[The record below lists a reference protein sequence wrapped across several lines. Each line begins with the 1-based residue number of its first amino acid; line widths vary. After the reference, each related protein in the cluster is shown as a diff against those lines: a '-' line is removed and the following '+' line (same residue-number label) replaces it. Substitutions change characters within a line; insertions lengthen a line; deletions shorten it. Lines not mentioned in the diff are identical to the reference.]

1 MAGGAT
7 IRDVAQLAEVSLG
20 SISNY
25 LTDKKP
31 VSAKARARIEAAITE
46 LGFIP
51 NDAARIMRGA
61 RSHAIGFVIPDAGN
75 PFLTEVA
82 RGIEDVAI
90 GSGYVV
96 VSCNTDGDRS
106 REDHYAQALSEMRVV
121 GAVVMAMSTTEG
133 HLRKLEASGAV
144 VVIAGS
150 GHHDSGFP
158 TVEVDNVH
166 GGYLAMKHLL
176 DRGHRNVV
184 FFGGPGA
191 EPQIDDRYAGCVKAM
206 TQAGLD
212 PATLV
217 RLDAN
222 GNSTA
227 ARVAGAEHVA
237 DLIPAI
243 SAAVCANDL
252 LALALEATLIRRGVP
267 IPDRFAIVGYDD
279 IDTAELAPI
288 PLTTIRQPQYELGRV
303 AARLVLDLAG
313 GDGAKPIETF
323 IPELVVRSTT

>member
-1 MAGGAT
+1 LAGGAT
-7 IRDVAQLAEVSLG
+7 IRDVAQLAQVSLG

-31 VSAKARARIEAAITE
+31 VSPKARARIESAIAE

-51 NDAARIMRGA
+51 NDAARIMRGG

-90 GSGYVV
+90 RSGYVV
-96 VSCNTDGDRS
+96 VSCNTDGDRG

-121 GAVVMAMSTTEG
+121 GAVVMAMSTSEN

-158 TVEVDNVH
+158 TVEVDNIH
-166 GGYLAMKHLL
+166 GGYVAMKHLL
-176 DRGHRNVV
+176 ERGHRNVV

-191 EPQIDDRYAGCVKAM
+191 EPQIDDRYAGCVRAIVE
-206 TQAGLD
+206 AGLD
-212 PATLV
+212 PDNLT

-227 ARVAGAEHVA
+227 ARVAAAESVA
-237 DLIPAI
+237 DLMPGVT
-243 SAAVCANDL
+243 AAVCANDL
-252 LALALEATLIRRGVP
+252 LALALEATLIRRGVS
-267 IPDRFAIVGYDD
+267 IPEQFAIVGYDD

-288 PLTTIRQPQYELGRV
+288 PLTTVRQPQYDLGRV
-303 AARLVLDLAG
+303 AAQLVLDLAAG
-313 GDGAKPIETF
+313 NEAAEIESF
-323 IPELVVRSTT
+323 VPELVIRATT

>member
-7 IRDVAQLAEVSLG
+7 IRDVAQLAQVSLG

-31 VSAKARARIEAAITE
+31 VSPKVRDRIESAIAE

-90 GSGYVV
+90 RSGYVV

-121 GAVVMAMSTTEG
+121 GAVVMAMSTSES

-166 GGYLAMKHLL
+166 GGYLAMKHLIE
-176 DRGHRNVV
+176 RGHRRVV

-191 EPQIDDRYAGCVKAM
+191 EPQIDDRYAGCVMAIVE
-206 TQAGLD
+206 AGLD
-212 PATLV
+212 PANLT
-217 RLDAN
+217 RLDAR

-227 ARVAGAEHVA
+227 ARVTGAENVA
-237 DLIPAI
+237 DLIPEVT
-243 SAAVCANDL
+243 AAVCANDL
-252 LALALEATLIRRGVP
+252 LALALEATLIRRGIA
-267 IPDRFAIVGYDD
+267 IPEQFAIVGYDD
-279 IDTAELAPI
+279 IDTAELAPV
-288 PLTTIRQPQYELGRV
+288 PLTTIRQPQYDLGRV
-303 AARLVLDLAG
+303 AAQLVLDLA
-313 GDGAKPIETF
+313 DGNEGAEIESF
-323 IPELVVRSTT
+323 VPELVIRSTT

>member
-31 VSAKARARIEAAITE
+31 VSPKARGRIESAIAE
-46 LGFIP
+46 LGYIP
-51 NDAARIMRGA
+51 NAAARIMRGA
-61 RSHAIGFVIPDAGN
+61 RSHAIAFMIPDAGN

-90 GSGYVV
+90 RSGYVV

-121 GAVVMAMSTTEG
+121 GAVVMAMSTSES

-150 GHHDSGFP
+150 GHRNSGFP

-166 GGYLAMKHLL
+166 GGYVAMKHLL
-176 DRGHRNVV
+176 ERGHRKIV

-191 EPQIDDRYAGCVKAM
+191 EPQIDDRYAGCQQAIVE
-206 TQAGLD
+206 AGLD
-212 PATLV
+212 PRNLT
-217 RLDAN
+217 RLDAH

-227 ARVAGAEHVA
+227 ARVTGAERVA
-237 DLIPAI
+237 DIIPEVT
-243 SAAVCANDL
+243 AAVCANDL
-252 LALALEATLIRRGVP
+252 LALALEATLIRRGVS
-267 IPDRFAIVGYDD
+267 IPEQFAIVGYDD

-288 PLTTIRQPQYELGRV
+288 PLTTVRQPQYDLGRV
-303 AARLVLDLAG
+303 AAQLVLDLA
-313 GDGAKPIETF
+313 DGNEAAVIESF
-323 IPELVVRSTT
+323 VPELVVRSTT

>member
-1 MAGGAT
+1 VAGGAT
-7 IRDVAQLAEVSLG
+7 IRDVAQLAQVSLG

-31 VSAKARARIEAAITE
+31 VSPKARARIESAIAE

-90 GSGYVV
+90 RSGYVV
-96 VSCNTDGDRS
+96 VSCNTDGDRG

-121 GAVVMAMSTTEG
+121 GAVVMAMSTSES

-150 GHHDSGFP
+150 GHRDSGFP

-166 GGYLAMKHLL
+166 GGYVAMKHLL
-176 DRGHRNVV
+176 DRGHRTIV

-191 EPQIDDRYAGCVKAM
+191 EPQIDDRYAGCVRAIVE
-206 TQAGLD
+206 AGLD
-212 PATLV
+212 PAILT

-227 ARVAGAEHVA
+227 ARVTAAESVA
-237 DLIPAI
+237 DLIPGVT
-243 SAAVCANDL
+243 AAVCANDL
-252 LALALEATLIRRGVP
+252 LALALEATLIRRGIS
-267 IPDRFAIVGYDD
+267 IPSQFAIVGYDD

-288 PLTTIRQPQYELGRV
+288 PLTTVRQPQYDLGRV
-303 AARLVLDLAG
+303 AAQLVLDLA
-313 GDGAKPIETF
+313 DGNETAAIESF
-323 IPELVVRSTT
+323 VPELVIRATT